1 VLLVEDNPDDAFLL
15 TALLNRSGA
24 NFELFHTDRAD
35 RAEERIRSESFDA
48 VVSDLGLPDS
58 EGLETVRRFVAAA
71 GETPVIAL
79 TGLDDEAIAV
89 EALKEGLED
98 YLIKDQLSPSLL
110 SRVIRYAIQ
119 RNQNQRDLRRHEM
132 ELTDLFENSRTGI
145 QWVDGGGKI
154 LRVNQSLLAIV
165 GRSLE
170 DCLRTPVTAVFA
182 ESEAVRTI
190 LLDVQAGHHRSQTL
204 TVRRPGGDRTVEI
217 DVNGYWEEGRFR
229 FSRWFVHD
237 VTDHV
242 RTIADLQKSLAE
254 VRTLKGLIPI
264 CASCKRVRN
273 DRGYWDQIEKY
284 VRERTDAEFAHDVC
298 PDCFRK
304 LYPEIAMKY
313 GDKIFGDEKP

>member
-1 VLLVEDNPDDAFLL
+1 MMDERVDTHRGMSPPQNRLRVLLVEDNPDDAFLL

-24 NFELFHTDRAD
+24 NFELFHADRAD

-98 YLIKDQLSPSLL
+98 YLVKGQLSPSLL

-145 QWVDGGGKI
+145 QWVDAGGKI

-165 GRSLE
+165 GRALE
-170 DCLRTPVTAVFA
+170 DYLRTPATAVFV
-182 ESEAVRTI
+182 ESEAVRAI
-190 LLDVQAGHHRSQTL
+190 LLDVQAGT
-204 TVRRPGGDRTVEI
+204 
-217 DVNGYWEEGRFR
+217 
-229 FSRWFVHD
+229 
-237 VTDHV
+237 
-242 RTIADLQKSLAE
+242 A
-254 VRTLKGLIPI
+254 
-264 CASCKRVRN
+264 
-273 DRGYWDQIEKY
+273 
-284 VRERTDAEFAHDVC
+284 
-298 PDCFRK
+298 RK
-304 LYPEIAMKY
+304 P
-313 GDKIFGDEKP
+313 